1 MQKLDL
7 VFVSEGRGVHLSEL
21 RGPRAGCSDG
31 CYFCLLEKGHFSALQ
46 EELDLQIRASPMDL
60 SQPEGD
66 SRCN

>member
-31 CYFCLLEKGHFSALQ
+31 CYFCLLEKGQFSALQ
-46 EELDLQIRASPMDL
+46 EETRFANTSLPNGSFPA
-60 SQPEGD
+60 GG
-66 SRCN
+66 